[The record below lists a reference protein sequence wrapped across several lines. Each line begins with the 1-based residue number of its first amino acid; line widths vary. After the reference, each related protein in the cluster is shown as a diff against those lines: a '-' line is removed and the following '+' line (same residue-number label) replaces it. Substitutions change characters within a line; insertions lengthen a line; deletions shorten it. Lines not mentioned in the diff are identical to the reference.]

1 MDFFNGEKKTDLKL
15 AERTN
20 TGATKFLVRFPSER
34 IRSTFASIVKPHQLL
49 SPLHEIS
56 QSGAAWTLGK
66 GSGLRKLAQRFSGC
80 LGIGKKRPIQS
91 GGAAGAAVD
100 VDEAVVN
107 TILDAVDF
115 AVRSGRWAA
124 VGAEGLRKSPPLRGA
139 ADRLTEF
146 TLERNLSI
154 NSAIAHCKM
163 SYSGVSSMR

>member
-115 AVRSGRWAA
+115 A
-124 VGAEGLRKSPPLRGA
+124 GLRKSPPLRGA

-163 SYSGVSSMR
+163 SYSGGSSLR